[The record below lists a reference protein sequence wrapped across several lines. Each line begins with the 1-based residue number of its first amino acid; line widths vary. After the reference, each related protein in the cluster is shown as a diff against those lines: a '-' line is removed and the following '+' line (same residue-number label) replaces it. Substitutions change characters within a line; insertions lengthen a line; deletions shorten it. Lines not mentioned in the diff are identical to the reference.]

1 MIDLW
6 QYYEYAFDSEYARVL
21 NMLGSHMILN
31 KILHKRYLAGFGN
44 MPRILN
50 MPVSHTVI
58 WKTANHIPR
67 VLNMLGIE
75 YT

>member
-31 KILHKRYLAGFGN
+31 KILHNRYLTGFG
-44 MPRILN
+44 ICL
-50 MPVSHTVI
+50 
-58 WKTANHIPR
+58 
-67 VLNMLGIE
+67 E
-75 YT
+75 F